1 MELNEKNKI
10 MTLVSTSLSALILTA
25 TLNVASVSAAA
36 GQVSRTS
43 GASRYETAAQVALNN
58 WTTSDNIVL
67 VCGEGYADAVSAS
80 TLAKKLDAPILLTE
94 AASLSAPTEDA
105 LSKLKT
111 KNIYIIGGYASV
123 SKEVR
128 DSLKDTYKL
137 IELGG
142 SNRYETNTA
151 VAEELVGLGVDP
163 SNAMLVG
170 GNGFSDALSAAPIAA
185 AKGQILLLGMNDPV
199 SIKPVTDFIAKY
211 ESQVTVAATTNVIN
225 NDIFTAV
232 NGVARVNGGSDRF
245 DTNLKVLNSFKA
257 DLKFDKAY
265 IANASGN
272 GYADALVA
280 SSLAAKSSAP
290 LLLVDTEN
298 SDATSNAIAYL
309 KSNITSTID
318 IQVIGGTSVV
328 SGNVVDKINALFTPN
343 TSTLPKVTIEQVGTA
358 ILGKTVVIASF
369 PSDVDATEY
378 DVTIDGQSFTY
389 DTSTKKLVLVLNG
402 TFTEEQLQAKVV
414 VSKK

>member
-1 MELNEKNKI
+1 M
-10 MTLVSTSLSALILTA
+10 
-25 TLNVASVSAAA
+25 
-36 GQVSRTS
+36 
-43 GASRYETAAQVALNN
+43 
-58 WTTSDNIVL
+58 
-67 VCGEGYADAVSAS
+67 
-80 TLAKKLDAPILLTE
+80 
-94 AASLSAPTEDA
+94 SAPTEDA